1 MKMTSKRHGLLSLLV
16 VGLLVQGCSITPAQK
31 TKTPEEESFAPPV
44 LAPQEVRY
52 ASEGTLYN
60 RSYVMTLFQDRRAY
74 RVGDMLTVSLDEKT
88 SSSKQA
94 GTSFGKSSDASAGGD
109 FSNSGG
115 VAKNFSGSLNGDRN
129 FDGSAQSSQKNSLQG
144 AITVVVAGVLP
155 NGNLQVR
162 GEKWLRL
169 NQGDEYIRLS
179 GLVRVEDI
187 DGLNRVS
194 SQRLADARISY
205 SGKGT
210 LADSNEPGWL
220 TKFFNSPWTP
230 I

>member
-1 MKMTSKRHGLLSLLV
+1 MSNWPKGCALV
-16 VGLLVQGCSITPAQK
+16 VMGVLMQGCASRAPESQK
-31 TKTPEEESFAPPV
+31 PPEEESFAPPQLESQPV
-44 LAPQEVRY
+44 TY
-52 ASEGTLYN
+52 ASQGTLYN

-94 GTSFGKSSDASAGGD
+94 DTRYGKSSDASMSGDAG
-109 FSNSGG
+109 SSSSTP
-115 VAKNFSGSLNGDRN
+115 KNFTGSINANRD

-144 AITVVVAGVLP
+144 AITVVVASVLP

-162 GEKWLRL
+162 GEKWLKL

-205 SGKGT
+205 TGRGT
-210 LADSNEPGWL
+210 MADSNNPGWL
-220 TKFFNSPWTP
+220 TKFFYSPLSP

>member
-1 MKMTSKRHGLLSLLV
+1 MSKRHRVHSLLV
-16 VGLLVQGCSITPAQK
+16 IGLLLQGCSTVAPAPTAQ
-31 TKTPEEESFAPPV
+31 PGEESFAPPQ
-44 LAPQEVRY
+44 LEPQPVRY
-52 ASEGTLYN
+52 ASEGSLYN

-74 RVGDMLTVSLDEKT
+74 RVGDMLTVTLDEKT

-94 GTSFGKSSDASAGGD
+94 DTSYGKSSDASAGAD
-109 FSNSGG
+109 VSGSH
-115 VAKNFSGSLNGDRN
+115 VNPKNFAGSINADRN

-144 AITVVVAGVLP
+144 AITVVVASVLP
-155 NGNLQVR
+155 NGNLDVR
-162 GEKWLRL
+162 GEKWLKL
-169 NQGDEYIRLS
+169 NQGDEYLRLS

-210 LADSNEPGWL
+210 MANTNEPGWL
-220 TKFFNSPWTP
+220 TKFFYSPMSP

>member
-1 MKMTSKRHGLLSLLV
+1 MSKRHSVHLLLV
-16 VGLLVQGCSITPAQK
+16 IGVLLQGCTTVAPAPTAQ
-31 TKTPEEESFAPPV
+31 PGEESFAPPR
-44 LAPQEVRY
+44 LEPQPVSY
-52 ASEGTLYN
+52 ASEGSLYN

-74 RVGDMLTVSLDEKT
+74 RVGDMLTVTLDEKT

-94 GTSFGKSSDASAGGD
+94 GTSYDKSSDASAGGD
-109 FSNSGG
+109 LSGS
-115 VAKNFSGSLNGDRN
+115 NFSPKNLSGSINADRGFKGN
-129 FDGSAQSSQKNSLQG
+129 AQSSQQNSLQG
-144 AITVVVAGVLP
+144 AITVVVANVLP
-155 NGNLQVR
+155 NGNLDVR
-162 GEKWLRL
+162 GEKWLKL
-169 NQGDEYIRLS
+169 NQGDEYLRLS

-210 LADSNEPGWL
+210 MANSNEPGWL
-220 TKFFNSPWTP
+220 TKFFYSPLSP

>member
-1 MKMTSKRHGLLSLLV
+1 MSNLPKWHALLV
-16 VGLLVQGCSITPAQK
+16 MGWLMQGCVSHPGNSK
-31 TKTPEEESFAPPV
+31 NSPEEESFAPPQ
-44 LAPQEVRY
+44 LESQPITY
-52 ASEGTLYN
+52 ASNGTLYTP
-60 RSYVMTLFQDRRAY
+60 SYVMTLFQDRRAY
-74 RVGDMLTVSLDEKT
+74 RVGDILTITLDEKT

-94 GTSFGKSSDASAGGD
+94 DTSYGKSSDTSIGGD
-109 FSNSGG
+109 ISSSSMSPKKI
-115 VAKNFSGSLNGDRN
+115 AGSIDASRG
-129 FDGSAQSSQKNSLQG
+129 FDGRAQSSQKNTLQG
-144 AITVVVAGVLP
+144 AITVVVAQVQP

-162 GEKWLRL
+162 GEKWLKL

-205 SGKGT
+205 AGRGT
-210 LADSNEPGWL
+210 MDDSNNPGWL
-220 TKFFNSPWTP
+220 TKFFLSPFSP

>member
-1 MKMTSKRHGLLSLLV
+1 MSNLPGWCALVVMGLLI
-16 VGLLVQGCSITPAQK
+16 QGCSTPPTSKDKA
-31 TKTPEEESFAPPV
+31 EEESFAPPQLPSQPV
-44 LAPQEVRY
+44 TY
-52 ASEGTLYN
+52 ASQGTLYN

-74 RVGDMLTVSLDEKT
+74 RVGDMLTVTLDEKT

-94 GTSFGKSSDASAGGD
+94 DTSYGKSSDASIAGDSTG
-109 FSNSGG
+109 NGG
-115 VAKNFSGSLNGDRN
+115 NTKSFSGNLNANRD

-144 AITVVVAGVLP
+144 AITVVVASVLP

-162 GEKWLRL
+162 GEKWLKL

-205 SGKGT
+205 SGQGT
-210 LADSNEPGWL
+210 MSDSNNPGWL
-220 TKFFNSPWTP
+220 TKFFYSPLSP

>member
-1 MKMTSKRHGLLSLLV
+1 MSNRSKWLTLLV
-16 VGLLVQGCSITPAQK
+16 LGLLVQGCASLSPASK
-31 TKTPEEESFAPPV
+31 TQPEEESFAPPRLESQPV
-44 LAPQEVRY
+44 TY
-52 ASEGTLYN
+52 ASQSTLYN

-74 RVGDMLTVSLDEKT
+74 RVGDMLTITLDEKT

-94 GTSFGKSSDASAGGD
+94 DTSYGKSSDASVGAD
-109 FSNSGG
+109 VSGSH
-115 VAKNFSGSLNGDRN
+115 VNPKNFSGSLNANRD

-162 GEKWLRL
+162 GEKWLKL

-205 SGKGT
+205 TGRGT
-210 LADSNEPGWL
+210 MADSNNPGWL
-220 TKFFNSPWTP
+220 TQFFYSPLSP

>member
-1 MKMTSKRHGLLSLLV
+1 MSNWPKGCAVVMMGLLL
-16 VGLLVQGCSITPAQK
+16 QGCSIPSLDAKKQV
-31 TKTPEEESFAPPV
+31 EEENYAPPQ
-44 LAPQEVRY
+44 LTPQPVTY
-52 ASEGTLYN
+52 ASQGTLYN

-74 RVGDMLTVSLDEKT
+74 RVGDMLTVTLNEKT

-94 GTSFGKSSDASAGGD
+94 DTSYGKNSDVSVGADVSSSS
-109 FSNSGG
+109 FSP
-115 VAKNFSGSLNGDRN
+115 KNFKGSLNANRD

-144 AITVVVAGVLP
+144 AITVVVANVLP
-155 NGNLQVR
+155 NGNLHVR
-162 GEKWLRL
+162 GEKWLKL

-205 SGKGT
+205 SGQGT
-210 LADSNEPGWL
+210 MSDSNNPGWL
-220 TKFFNSPWTP
+220 TKFFYSPLSP
-230 I
+230 F

>member
-1 MKMTSKRHGLLSLLV
+1 MSNWPKGCALVVMGLLM
-16 VGLLVQGCSITPAQK
+16 QGCAPRAPESQNP
-31 TKTPEEESFAPPV
+31 PEEESFAPPQLESQPV
-44 LAPQEVRY
+44 TY
-52 ASEGTLYN
+52 ASQGTLYN

-88 SSSKQA
+88 TSSKQA
-94 GTSFGKSSDASAGGD
+94 DTRYGKSSDASIGGD
-109 FSNSGG
+109 SSTSSGTP
-115 VAKNFSGSLNGDRN
+115 KNFSGNINANRD

-144 AITVVVAGVLP
+144 AITVVVASVLP

-162 GEKWLRL
+162 GEKWLKL

-205 SGKGT
+205 TGRGT
-210 LADSNEPGWL
+210 MADSNNPGWL
-220 TKFFNSPWTP
+220 TKFFYSPLSP

>member
-1 MKMTSKRHGLLSLLV
+1 MNKRSTWLALVAGLLL
-16 VGLLVQGCSITPAQK
+16 QGCSSLSPAAKAQ
-31 TKTPEEESFAPPV
+31 PEESFAPPQLESQPV
-44 LAPQEVRY
+44 TY
-52 ASEGTLYN
+52 ASQNTLYN

-74 RVGDMLTVSLDEKT
+74 RVGDMLTVTLDEKT
-88 SSSKQA
+88 SSSKKA
-94 GTSFGKSSDASAGGD
+94 GTSYGKSSDASLGAD
-109 FSNSGG
+109 VSGSH
-115 VAKNFSGSLNGDRN
+115 ATPKNFSGSINANRD
-129 FDGSAQSSQKNSLQG
+129 FDGSAQSSQNNSLQG

-162 GEKWLRL
+162 GEKWLKL

-187 DGLNRVS
+187 DGLNRIS

-205 SGKGT
+205 TGRGT
-210 LADSNEPGWL
+210 MADTNNPGWL
-220 TKFFNSPWTP
+220 TKFFYSPLSP

>member
-1 MKMTSKRHGLLSLLV
+1 MGLLM
-16 VGLLVQGCSITPAQK
+16 QGCAPRAPESQNP
-31 TKTPEEESFAPPV
+31 PEEESFAPPQLESQPV
-44 LAPQEVRY
+44 TY
-52 ASEGTLYN
+52 ASQGTLYN

-88 SSSKQA
+88 TSSKQA
-94 GTSFGKSSDASAGGD
+94 DTRYGKSSDASIGGD
-109 FSNSGG
+109 SSTSSGTP
-115 VAKNFSGSLNGDRN
+115 KNFSGNINANRD

-144 AITVVVAGVLP
+144 AITVVVASVLP

-162 GEKWLRL
+162 GEKWLKL

-205 SGKGT
+205 TGRGT
-210 LADSNEPGWL
+210 MADSNNPGWL
-220 TKFFNSPWTP
+220 TKFFYSPLSP

>member
-1 MKMTSKRHGLLSLLV
+1 MSNQPMWRALV
-16 VGLLVQGCSITPAQK
+16 VMVLLVQGCASPSPASKNQ
-31 TKTPEEESFAPPV
+31 PEEESFAPPQLESQPV
-44 LAPQEVRY
+44 TY
-52 ASEGTLYN
+52 ASQGTLYN

-74 RVGDMLTVSLDEKT
+74 RVGDMLTVTLDEKT

-94 GTSFGKSSDASAGGD
+94 DTSYGKSSDVSAGGD
-109 FSNSGG
+109 ISTSGG
-115 VAKNFSGSLNGDRN
+115 TAKNFSGSLKGDRN

-144 AITVVVAGVLP
+144 AITVVVASVLP

-162 GEKWLRL
+162 GEKWLKL

-205 SGKGT
+205 TGRGT
-210 LADSNEPGWL
+210 MADTNNPGWL
-220 TKFFNSPWTP
+220 TKFFYSPLSP

>member
-1 MKMTSKRHGLLSLLV
+1 MNKRLTWLALMPGLLL
-16 VGLLVQGCSITPAQK
+16 QGCLSLSPETQAQ
-31 TKTPEEESFAPPV
+31 PEESFAPPQ
-44 LAPQEVRY
+44 LESQPAAY
-52 ASEGTLYN
+52 ASQNTLYN

-74 RVGDMLTVSLDEKT
+74 RVGDMLTITLDEKT
-88 SSSKQA
+88 SSSKRA
-94 GTSFGKSSDASAGGD
+94 DTRYGKSSDASFGADVSG
-109 FSNSGG
+109 SNITPKKFSGG
-115 VAKNFSGSLNGDRN
+115 INSNRD
-129 FDGSAQSSQKNSLQG
+129 FDGSAQTSQKNSLQG

-162 GEKWLRL
+162 GEKWLKL

-205 SGKGT
+205 TGRGT
-210 LADSNEPGWL
+210 MADTNSPGWL
-220 TKFFNSPWTP
+220 TRFFYSPLSP